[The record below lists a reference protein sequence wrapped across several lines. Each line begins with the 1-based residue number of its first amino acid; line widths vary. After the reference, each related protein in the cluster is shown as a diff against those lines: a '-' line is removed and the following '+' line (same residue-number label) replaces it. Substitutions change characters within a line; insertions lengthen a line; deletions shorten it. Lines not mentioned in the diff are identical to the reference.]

1 MAMHDYYDDLPLLA
15 RGKLPP
21 ARAAEILRAAESDAA
36 LRAAIDSERAL
47 EEVLALYEV
56 PEPAATLEGRFWRR
70 FHGVDQAAGRGAW
83 IFKLAGPLAA
93 GVLITIGII
102 MFFRSDDAPVQPP
115 VAEQAE
121 EIPDD
126 EIDWTTVETYAAGET
141 AAPEPRKLSAEDLA
155 LMKQLDSEKFLAL
168 DRIGQAE
175 DLNLAEDLELL
186 KALDRAEGK

>member
-56 PEPAATLEGRFWRR
+56 PEPAGTLDGRFWRR
-70 FHGVDQAAGRGAW
+70 FHGVDQAAGRGTW

-102 MFFRSDDAPVQPP
+102 MFFRGDDPPVQPP
-115 VAEQAE
+115 EAGQTAD
-121 EIPDD
+121 IPDD
-126 EIDWTTVETYAAGET
+126 AEIDWNDVVTYAADV
-141 AAPEPRKLSAEDLA
+141 APEPRKLSDEDLA
-155 LMKQLDSEKFLAL
+155 LMKQLDNEKFLAL